1 MEYKFTESSEIVL
14 KNAKRITEELGHSY
28 IGTEHILYGLCENKY
43 SVAGKVLGNLKVT
56 ENDLKSKIIEYLG
69 IEDNEN
75 NEIEVLGFTPKTKRL
90 IENSYVEAK
99 KDKRDLIETEHILLA
114 ILDDPNCMA
123 NKILIDL
130 GISLKSAYIEM
141 KNVISRQND
150 CYDYEQYSDSKKE
163 DISNLKKYGVELTE
177 KAKDGKLDP
186 VIGREKETKRVIE
199 ILSRRIKNNPC
210 LIGDAG
216 VGKTA
221 VIEGLAEKIVNNEV
235 PDELKGKR
243 IFSLD
248 ISGLLAGSKYRG
260 DFEERMKKCLNEA
273 RNNKNI
279 ILFIDEIHMIVGT
292 GAAEGAIDA
301 SNIMKP
307 MLARGEIQL
316 IGATTIDEY
325 RRFIEKDNALE
336 RRFQSILI
344 EEPSKENTI
353 EILKGIRDKY
363 EAHHNVKIRDE
374 AINAAV
380 ELSVRYINDRN
391 LPDKAIDLID
401 EACAKVK
408 LEVFNMPSRIK
419 KMKDEL
425 SKIKLEKEESIKI
438 ENFEKALTLKERE
451 KKLEDEI
458 NSEEKEWKSKYANS
472 LTEITEKDIGNIIS
486 DMTGIEINKIIEN
499 EAIKLKRMK
508 ENLKK
513 EIIGQDDAIEKVVN
527 VIKRNSLG
535 INEEN
540 RPIGSFLFLG
550 SSGVGKTELSK
561 KLNKELFGKEDSL
574 IRFDMSEYM
583 EQNSVSKLI
592 GSPPR
597 ICRIRRRRKI
607 VGSSKKKKLFSNII

>member
-130 GISLKSAYIEM
+130 GVSLKSAYMEM
-141 KNVISRQND
+141 KNVINRQND
-150 CYDYEQYSDSKKE
+150 NYEDERYNNQKKE
-163 DISNLKKYGVELTE
+163 DISTLKKYGIELTE
-177 KAKDGKLDP
+177 KAKSGKLDP

-235 PDELKGKR
+235 PDELKNKR

-561 KLNKELFGKEDSL
+561 KLNKELFGKEDSV